1 MYRMS
6 IEVSCVC
13 TQFTQRKTQVGLC
26 QVGVSRNLSWALLQ
40 VPTLITS
47 SRYFI
52 NSIRCVF
59 KTVYLIILNE
69 EKGGTCEAKLKLKD
83 SMEAV
88 SMKS

>member
-1 MYRMS
+1 MYGMYRMS

-47 SRYFI
+47 SQYTLSKVVDFSFYKVFVI
-52 NSIRCVF
+52 VNSI
-59 KTVYLIILNE
+59 LI
-69 EKGGTCEAKLKLKD
+69 K
-83 SMEAV
+83 
-88 SMKS
+88 